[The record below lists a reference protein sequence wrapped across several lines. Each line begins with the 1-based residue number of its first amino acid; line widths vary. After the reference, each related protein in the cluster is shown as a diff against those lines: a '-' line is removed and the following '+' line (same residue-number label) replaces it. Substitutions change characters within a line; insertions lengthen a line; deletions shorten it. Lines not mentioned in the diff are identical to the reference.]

1 MLYFHKVCI
10 TEVKNS
16 KEEKQQNNTT
26 MSSKERKEKL
36 EAQLSEVRQKAVEVE
51 AALKH
56 EQERKEFAQM
66 VAQER
71 ARQDAKKR
79 TFANPQT
86 ADEAEGDLPTLEQ
99 LANGGI
105 LLRSNSGKWKTREE
119 ILEDGT
125 LLEKLRLYFSSGDMD
140 GYFGTEG
147 KLTKQEIAKIAA
159 SIRTKE
165 DKEVVEIC
173 YKEYHAL
180 REYGKQLQYFFKRFQ
195 VSYSMLAVLLNK
207 WDSYEQRAAE
217 YTQEYNSLGTR
228 TIEIN
233 VTETKATQIPN
244 EILQGALTKYVEK
257 LNSRGSFDG
266 ATLYFDEATTS
277 FKVKV
282 DGKGGLYSQIKQEEK
297 AAIEALADFKAFVLA
312 VEKYL
317 EASVLHFMPISIQMS
332 VENAEEERYTRYL
345 VKNLSYFRSELNSRK
360 EQGETI
366 TPEEEKRAVIPD
378 YYEVEPTKEVY
389 KSCIVLL
396 KQLS

>member
-1 MLYFHKVCI
+1 
-10 TEVKNS
+10 
-16 KEEKQQNNTT
+16 
-26 MSSKERKEKL
+26 MSSEERKKKL
-36 EAQLSEVRQKAVEVE
+36 EEQLSQIRQQGAELE
-51 AALKH
+51 AALQK
-56 EQERKEFAQM
+56 QKERKEFAKM
-66 VAQER
+66 VADER

-86 ADEAEGDLPTLEQ
+86 ADEAEGNLPTLEQ
-99 LANGGI
+99 LANGGT

-125 LLEKLRLYFSSGDMD
+125 LLEKLRLYFASGDMD

-195 VSYSMLAVLLNK
+195 VSYSMLATLLNK
-207 WDSYEQRAAE
+207 WDSYERTAE
-217 YTQEYNSLGTR
+217 QLTYLFNF
-228 TIEIN
+228 N
-233 VTETKATQIPN
+233 PN
-244 EILQGALTKYVEK
+244 EENLSDIIDADKDPYEPPVVHKDDVERFYSPERIKAFLAEKAKHLTFEGAEL
-257 LNSRGSFDG
+257 
-266 ATLYFDEATTS
+266 
-277 FKVKV
+277 KV
-282 DGKGGLYSQIKQEEK
+282 DKDKLSFVVDVYGKGGLYSQIKQEEK

-317 EASVLHFMPISIQMS
+317 ETSVLHFMPISIQMS

-345 VKNLSYFRSELNSRK
+345 VKNLSYFRSELNIRK

-366 TPEEEKRAVIPD
+366 TPEEEAKAVIPD